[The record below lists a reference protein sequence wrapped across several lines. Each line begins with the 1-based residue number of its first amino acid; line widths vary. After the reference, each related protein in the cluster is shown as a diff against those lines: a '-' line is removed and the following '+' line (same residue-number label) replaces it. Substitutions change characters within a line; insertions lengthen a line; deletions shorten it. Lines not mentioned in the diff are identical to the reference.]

1 MTIFL
6 ISRGYPSKR
15 DPQWGCFEK
24 DQAEALT
31 QLGHRVVVLSVD
43 SRFRFYWRP
52 VGVQFAE
59 HNDIPAYNIFLCP
72 GAIFSLLFGKH
83 LDVRFKAWQ
92 LNRIYQKAVRRYGTP
107 DILYSHYL
115 SNTQI
120 AITLKQKYNIPLV
133 AMEHWSEMGRTP
145 IKPAIIPIAQD
156 AYEHTDKLLTVSSAL
171 QKNIQSQLHN
181 VFPLIVH
188 NMVGPEFTYHT
199 STTPHPFTFIATGN
213 LIHRKGFDLL
223 PAAFLQVQDL
233 LSADWQML
241 IIGDGKEYAG
251 LQRQINNSS
260 LQNHIRL
267 LGRKTKTEIASLLK
281 NSDVFILPSRSET
294 FGVAII
300 EALSCGLPVVATRC
314 GGPDDII
321 TPNNGLLVPVDDIDA
336 LAAAIRTMYT
346 NYAQYS
352 RKAIAN
358 DCRIRFSPE
367 VIAHQLTAV
376 FEKFV

>member
-31 QLGHRVVVLSVD
+31 QLGHRAVILSVD

-52 VGVQFAE
+52 LGVQFAE
-59 HNDIPAYNIFLCP
+59 HDNIPTYNIFLCP
-72 GAIFSLLFGKH
+72 GAVFSLLFGKR
-83 LDVRFKAWQ
+83 LNVRFKAWQ

-115 SNTQI
+115 FNTQI

-181 VFPLIVH
+181 VFPLVVH

-199 STTPHPFTFIATGN
+199 STTPHPFTFITTGS

-223 PAAFLQVQDL
+223 PTVFLQVKDSL
-233 LSADWQML
+233 PTDWQML
-241 IIGDGKEYAG
+241 IIGDGEEHAG
-251 LQRQINNSS
+251 LQHQINDNG

-267 LGRKTKTEIASLLK
+267 LGQKTKTEIASLLQ
-281 NSDVFILPSRSET
+281 NSDVFILPSRGET

-300 EALSCGLPVVATRC
+300 EALACGLPVVATRC

-321 TPNNGLLVPVDDIDA
+321 TPDNGVLVPVDDIDA
-336 LAAAIRTMYT
+336 LATAIQTMYT
-346 NYAQYS
+346 NRTQYS
-352 RKAIAN
+352 HEAIAA
-358 DCRIRFSPE
+358 DCQARFSPE
-367 VIAHQLTAV
+367 VIAHQLSAV